1 MSVLSLCSKIG
12 CVVKNAISD
21 IKNKNNITS
30 ATADD
35 ADMLE
40 NSTSDQNHENTVE
53 DDHIKLPSVEV
64 TIKNSKY
71 EFAHGSR
78 FKNGQPRWIV
88 VHYTACAGVSAK
100 NMCKSMSRVKDA
112 SSHFYIDS
120 KDIYASVPLEYI
132 AWHVG
137 NGKVKQPSGKDL
149 TLEELS
155 TLKASDWRYDLAAS
169 NHLKWISEDEDFLG
183 NSVSIGVDFC
193 VLKKSTITK
202 KATDT
207 DWYFNPDAVENVAKT
222 VAYLMKKYN
231 IDLDHVIRHGDATGK
246 PCPRPLISILPDEDN
261 DSEWEK
267 FKEKVSEYRE
277 CGVIAKWV

>member
-1 MSVLSLCSKIG
+1 MLNWCSNVGRVL
-12 CVVKNAISD
+12 KNAISN
-21 IKNKNNITS
+21 IKSKSNITS
-30 ATADD
+30 VASDD
-35 ADMLE
+35 ADLFE
-40 NSTSDQNHENTVE
+40 NSTSDSTHENAADDENTRLPPVE
-53 DDHIKLPSVEV
+53 I

-120 KDIYASVPLEYI
+120 KDIYASVPLKYA

-137 NGKVKQPSGKDL
+137 NGKVKQPSGKTL

-155 TLKASDWRYDLAAS
+155 TLKADDWRYDLAAS
-169 NHLKWISEDEDFLG
+169 NHLKWISEGEDFLG

-193 VLKKSTITK
+193 VLKKSTKTK

-207 DWYFNPDAVENVAKT
+207 DWYFNPDTVENVAKT
-222 VAYLMKKYN
+222 VAYLANVYK
-231 IDLDHVIRHGDATGK
+231 ISLDHIITHCSATGK
-246 PCPRPLISILPDEDN
+246 LCPQPLVWPPEVGDR
-261 DSEWEK
+261 EWEL
-267 FKEKVSEYRE
+267 FKEKVAEYMER
-277 CGVIAKWV
+277 GVISRWI